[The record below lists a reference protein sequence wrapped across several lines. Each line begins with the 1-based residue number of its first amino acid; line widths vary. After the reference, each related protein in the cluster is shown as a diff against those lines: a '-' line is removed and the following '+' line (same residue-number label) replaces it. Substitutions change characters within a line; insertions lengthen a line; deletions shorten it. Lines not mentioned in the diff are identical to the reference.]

1 MTSPTFQRCLVV
13 TIQMGCWV
21 VQLGL
26 LSKRAPLPWSCLS
39 ARVIKH
45 WKPIWAKCSNC
56 IFTLLQLEQ
65 PQQQNATSAAWAIY
79 TNYKMLCPVQ
89 PALWSYNNDRVQ
101 GHYCCFSS
109 VLCINMCQLLLDIT
123 VTSDGY
129 ITITFSLLSV
139 CYFTSH
145 YLQVYLMCFCAS
157 CYN

>member
-13 TIQMGCWV
+13 AIQMGCWV

-45 WKPIWAKCSNC
+45 WKPIWAKWSNC

-79 TNYKMLCPVQ
+79 TSYKMLCPVQ

-109 VLCINMCQLLLDIT
+109 VLCINVPTSAKYYCHQWRLHYHNIFLAKCLLFYISLFTGLLNVLLRLLL
-123 VTSDGY
+123 
-129 ITITFSLLSV
+129 
-139 CYFTSH
+139 
-145 YLQVYLMCFCAS
+145 
-157 CYN
+157 